1 MTQLD
6 ELYKLLSPSREG
18 ETNYTEGLAKASDHF
33 VNLLDGKDKPVV
45 GTTYKDLKVLIDLID
60 DCGYFEHAMEEEEGQ
75 DSEFVVVNTTEI
87 PKPDSAEVSITSN
100 SVHLI
105 TVCHIVNHFYG
116 KVPWMSDFCSI

>member
-1 MTQLD
+1 LTQLD

-18 ETNYTEGLAKASDHF
+18 ETNYAEELAKASDHF

-75 DSEFVVVNTTEI
+75 DTEFVVVNTTEI
-87 PKPDSAEVSITSN
+87 PKPDSAEVAYSPDLVNFIP
-100 SVHLI
+100 VFHLFI
-105 TVCHIVNHFYG
+105 VKYFSGKVLRKTVC
-116 KVPWMSDFCSI
+116 